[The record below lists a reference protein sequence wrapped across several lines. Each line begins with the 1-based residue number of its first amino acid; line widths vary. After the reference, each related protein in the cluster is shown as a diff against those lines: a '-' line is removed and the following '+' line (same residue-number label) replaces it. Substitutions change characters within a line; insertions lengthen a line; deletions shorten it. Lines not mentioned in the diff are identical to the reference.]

1 MKLAKINIGDVLSDS
16 TIIVLKHPDFK
27 SVRNIDIRFCCL
39 LQIKFGIESILS
51 DSTNKILNYKH

>member
-27 SVRNIDIRFCCL
+27 SVIRFCCL
-39 LQIKFGIESILS
+39 LQIKFGIENILS